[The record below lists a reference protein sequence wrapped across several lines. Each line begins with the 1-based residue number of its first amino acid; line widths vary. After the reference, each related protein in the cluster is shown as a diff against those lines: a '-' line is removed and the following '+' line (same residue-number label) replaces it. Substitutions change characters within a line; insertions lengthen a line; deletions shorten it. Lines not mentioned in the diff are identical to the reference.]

1 MKTVIIALLAMVLP
15 LWAQVETSKGQ
26 TSREGAPKFYFDAYN
41 YRGTQP
47 GKTRMDLYV
56 QVPYN
61 GIQFV
66 KSAQGFTA
74 DYNVTAAVY
83 SDDSKDK
90 MITEKSWTETVNAD
104 NFDAT
109 TSKDNFNLS
118 LKSFDLP
125 PANYF
130 LRVEVEDKDS
140 KKSTALESM
149 FTVKNME
156 TPLAV
161 SDVLLIQKIVE
172 VNGQKKMIPNIS
184 RNVASSKDG
193 LMLYYEVYSDTARKV
208 DINYAL
214 AENKAGKDDKDNK
227 DNQDIKDIKPIYTQ
241 NDARD
246 INKGTNPVSSSLKNA
261 ELSLGRYDLF
271 VVLKDESGSAK
282 AETMKRFISR
292 WIGMPT
298 AISDLDKAVDEM
310 VYIASESELK
320 KIKDAPTKEEKQKKF
335 LEFWKL
341 KDPSPSTEQNEVF
354 EEYYRRIAYAN
365 EHFKNY
371 MEGWRTD
378 MGMVFIT
385 LGPPSNIERYPFEYD
400 SKPYEIWD
408 YYDINKRFVFVDQ
421 TGFGDYRLMD
431 PVYGSWWKYRQ

>member
-1 MKTVIIALLAMVLP
+1 MKTVILVLLVAMVLP
-15 LWAQVETSKGQ
+15 LWAQVENFRGQ
-26 TSREGAPKFYFDAYN
+26 MSREGSPQFYFDAYN
-41 YRGTQP
+41 YRGAQP

-56 QVPYN
+56 EVPYN

-74 DYNVTAAVY
+74 DYNITASIY
-83 SDDSKDK
+83 SNESKDK
-90 MITEKSWTETVNAD
+90 MITEKSWGESVNASD
-104 NFDAT
+104 FDAT

-118 LKSFDLP
+118 VKSFDLP

-140 KKSTALESM
+140 KKSTALESK
-149 FTVKNME
+149 FTVKNLDA
-156 TPLAV
+156 PLAV
-161 SDVLLIQKIVE
+161 SDILLIQKVMEI
-172 VNGQKKMIPNIS
+172 NGQKKIIPNIS
-184 RNVASSKDG
+184 RNVASRKEG
-193 LMLYYEVYSDTARKV
+193 LMMYYEIYSDTARKV
-208 DINYAL
+208 DINYSV
-214 AENKAGKDDKDNK
+214 AESKPGKEEKGDDKDK
-227 DNQDIKDIKPIYTQ
+227 EPIYTQ
-241 NDARD
+241 KDTRE
-246 INKGTNPVSSSLKNA
+246 ITRGINPVNYSLKNA
-261 ELSLGRYDLF
+261 ELSLGQYNLF
-271 VVLKDESGSAK
+271 VVLQDESGNSK
-282 AETMKRFISR
+282 AETQKRFISR

-298 AISDLDKAVDEM
+298 AVNDLDKAVDEM
-310 VYIASESELK
+310 VYIASESDLN
-320 KIKDAPTKEEKQKKF
+320 KIKDAPSKEEKQKKF
-335 LEFWKL
+335 LEFWKS

-421 TGFGDYRLMD
+421 TGFGDYRLLD

>member
-1 MKTVIIALLAMVLP
+1 MKTVIILLFAMVLP
-15 LWAQVETSKGQ
+15 LLAQTETSRGQ
-26 TSREGAPKFYFDAYN
+26 ISREGSPKFYFDAYN

-56 QVPYN
+56 EVPYN

-66 KSAQGFTA
+66 KSQQGFTA
-74 DYNVTAAVY
+74 DYNITASIY
-83 SDDSKDK
+83 TDDSKDK
-90 MITEKSWTETVNAD
+90 MITEKSWGESVNAGD
-104 NFDAT
+104 FDAT

-130 LRVEVEDKDS
+130 LRVEVEDRDS

-149 FTVKNME
+149 FTVKNLDA
-156 TPLAV
+156 PLAV
-161 SDVLLIQKIVE
+161 SDVLLIQKIME
-172 VNGQKKMIPNIS
+172 INGQKKMIPNIS
-184 RNVASSKDG
+184 RNVASRKEG
-193 LMLYYEVYSDTARKV
+193 LMMYYEVYSDTARKV
-208 DINYAL
+208 DINYSV
-214 AENKAGKDDKDNK
+214 AESKPGKEDKDEK
-227 DNQDIKDIKPIYTQ
+227 DAKVLYTQ
-241 NDARD
+241 KDTRDAAR
-246 INKGTNPVSSSLKNA
+246 GTTPVNFSLQNA
-261 ELSLGRYDLF
+261 ELSLGQYDLI
-271 VVLKDESGSAK
+271 VQLQDESSNAK
-282 AETMKRFISR
+282 AETRKRFVSR

-298 AISDLDKAVDEM
+298 AINDLDKAVDEM
-310 VYIASESELK
+310 VYIASESDLK
-320 KIKDAPTKEEKQKKF
+320 KIKDAPTKEEKQKNF
-335 LEFWKL
+335 LAFWKS

-421 TGFGDYRLMD
+421 TGFGDYRLLD

>member
-1 MKTVIIALLAMVLP
+1 MKTVIFALLAMVMP
-15 LWAQVETSKGQ
+15 LWAQVEASRGQ

-56 QVPYN
+56 EVPYN

-74 DYNVTAAVY
+74 EYNVTASVY
-83 SDDSKDK
+83 TGESKDK
-90 MITEKSWTETVNAD
+90 MVTEKSWGETVNAD

-149 FTVKNME
+149 FTVKNMDG
-156 TPLAV
+156 PLAL
-161 SDVLLIQKIVE
+161 SDILLIQKTME
-172 VNGQKKMIPNIS
+172 VAGQKKMIPNIS
-184 RNVASSKDG
+184 RNVASRKEG
-193 LMLYYEVYSDTARKV
+193 LMMYYEIYSDTARKV
-208 DINYAL
+208 DINYSV
-214 AENKAGKDDKDNK
+214 AENKTGKENK
-227 DNQDIKDIKPIYTQ
+227 DSKDEKKIYTQ
-241 NDARD
+241 KDSRD
-246 INKGTNPVSSSLKNA
+246 VAKGTNQVNYSLQNP
-261 ELSLGRYDLF
+261 ELSLGQYDLF
-271 VVLKDESGSAK
+271 VSVQDETGSAK
-282 AETMKRFISR
+282 AETQKRFLSR

-298 AISDLDKAVDEM
+298 AINDLDKAVDEM

-320 KIKDAPTKEEKQKKF
+320 KIKKAPTKEEKQKLF
-335 LEFWKL
+335 LDFWKA

-378 MGMVFIT
+378 MGMVFVT

-421 TGFGDYRLMD
+421 TGFGDYRLLD

>member
-1 MKTVIIALLAMVLP
+1 MKSVILVLLAMVLP

-26 TSREGAPKFYFDAYN
+26 ISREGSPKFYFDAYN

-56 QVPYN
+56 EVPYN

-66 KSAQGFTA
+66 KSAQGFSA
-74 DYNVTAAVY
+74 DYNVTASIY
-83 SDDSKDK
+83 TDDSKDK
-90 MITEKSWTETVNAD
+90 MITEKSWGETVNAGS
-104 NFDAT
+104 FEAA

-149 FTVKNME
+149 FSVKNMDA
-156 TPLAV
+156 PLSV
-161 SDVLLIQKIVE
+161 SDILLIQKMIE

-184 RNVASSKDG
+184 RNVASRKEG
-193 LMLYYEVYSDTARKV
+193 LMMYYEIYSDTARKI
-208 DINYAL
+208 DINYSV
-214 AENKAGKDDKDNK
+214 AESKPGKDENEKKDDKK
-227 DNQDIKDIKPIYTQ
+227 VLYTQ
-241 NDARD
+241 KDSRD
-246 INKGTNPVSSSLKNA
+246 VAKGTTQVNYSLQNA
-261 ELSLGRYDLF
+261 ELSLGQYDLY
-271 VVLKDESGSAK
+271 VVLQDEDGKAK
-282 AETMKRFISR
+282 AETQKRFVSR

-298 AISDLDKAVDEM
+298 AVNDLDKAIDQL
-310 VYIASESELK
+310 VYIANESELK
-320 KIKDAPTKEEKQKKF
+320 KIKDAPSKDEKQKKF
-335 LEFWKL
+335 LEFWKS

-400 SKPYEIWD
+400 SKPYEVWD

-421 TGFGDYRLMD
+421 TGFGDYRLLD